1 MNKLIALGL
10 IFIFLIS
17 GLSFIVMSPVSDAE
31 PANIIHSQTSFAGNS
46 YFGFQPNTSGNF
58 TQYLNI
64 SNTTI
69 GHNSYVNLSL
79 GNYWINSTDVRGIF
93 IPAIYAVWTANFV
106 EGNFIASALALRAN
120 ITIGSNNYII
130 PSLVFT
136 SSYYSSVINLT
147 YYFNITS
154 LITFH
159 QGFYPIYLNLSVNST
174 NDYTVY
180 FQTMKWFNSALQSS
194 QIVQVNHLVK
204 SISQNVKF
212 IKTQPQYFLVYIKLY
227 TNTYLINNPNP
238 GLDEVSVWVN
248 GTEYT
253 ITGSS
258 EESASINKLGLWMNS
273 TAGGNTNVQQMFISG
288 FIYSNKTYNFTA
300 LWASPLPALVNF
312 PSYYFETVTLNL
324 TIKNSYSVLMIGED
338 ARNMHFITNINP
350 IDSYYLKIASVSINS
365 VNPII
370 GFMNGITYNIEQFI
384 GDNVLISQPILFAAG
399 TYMASLY
406 YNGIVY
412 QLLVTVSTQYSFTL
426 DIPIITPSSNTY
438 AVSFSTYNAAYITQW
453 DITIYKNNTAIYASG
468 LTSALVQDT
477 LPNGEYTYSII
488 VPSSY
493 GITNPTGSFI
503 VNGNAVSL
511 AFTEYNKFD
520 QFTANFNSSNHIT
533 SWNVSV
539 YLNGVLNSY
548 SKNTFNNF
556 STPLYNGTYT
566 YSIVITGNY
575 SVHNRTGSFS
585 INGKD
590 ITLLFTQSKLYT
602 FVFYESGLP
611 ANTEWYVNLSNGQTN
626 HSTSG
631 QMIYLLLQGTYS
643 FSAVASEYAYINNSI
658 TIPQTFEYV
667 NLNFNSKVFTF
678 NVYETGLLNGT
689 EWYLNLSNGMSGHS
703 QTNKI
708 TFSLQLG
715 KVNYTA
721 FAINYG
727 QLTGSVIIPVN
738 NLYLTF
744 TSNYFTFTF
753 LESGLASGKE
763 WYVNLT
769 NGMSNHTT
777 SDKMTFK
784 LQVGSYN
791 YITDANAYNVN
802 SGTISIPSVI
812 YTTVNFTSATEIR
825 NNTFYF
831 FITGVT
837 KGSAISLYIN
847 GTQYTTYNNTF
858 ILTLPVYN
866 SSHYYNI
873 YFANNSVYS
882 TNFAPLK
889 ISNSSE
895 HIYYVP
901 YISNLPASISFF
913 AQYSFYIYLLMFVGA
928 FGLIGLSIKYAY
940 RRRE

>member
-1 MNKLIALGL
+1 MNKLMALGL
-10 IFIFLIS
+10 VFIFLIS
-17 GLSFIVMSPVSDAE
+17 GLSFIVMSPLSNAE
-31 PANIIHSQTSFAGNS
+31 PANIIYSQTSFAGNG

-69 GHNSYVNLSL
+69 VHNSYVNLSL

-93 IPAIYAVWTANFV
+93 IPAIYAVWSANFAQT
-106 EGNFIASALALRAN
+106 NFISSTLAFRAN
-120 ITIGSNNYII
+120 ITIDGENFAV
-130 PSLVFT
+130 PAQVFNA
-136 SSYYSSVINLT
+136 SYYSPVINLT
-147 YYFNITS
+147 YYYNITS
-154 LITFH
+154 LISYH
-159 QGFYPIYLNLSVNST
+159 QGYYPIYLNLTVNST
-174 NDYTVY
+174 NDYTIYV
-180 FQTMKWFNSALQSS
+180 QTIKWFNSALQSS
-194 QIVQVNHLVK
+194 QVVQVNHLVN
-204 SISQNVKF
+204 SVSQNVKF
-212 IKTQPQYFLVYIKLY
+212 IKTQPEHYLLPINLNSGPFPLY
-227 TNTYLINNPNP
+227 PYAFQLFIWINNTKYY
-238 GLDEVSVWVN
+238 VN
-248 GTEYT
+248 NTDGTFKLVNDIYVTTSGANSANSGIDITGNIFSNITYKFSFYEANYLSPYYGTSLIGQSSWLSNIVIVNASTHSYT
-253 ITGSS
+253 SSITGSMGGRIVFDTN
-258 EESASINKLGLWMNS
+258 ANKPYYINIQVLGLDSANNI
-273 TAGGNTNVQQMFISG
+273 AGFVNYTTYLFQAGSSGYKIPQMFIG
-288 FIYSNKTYNFTA
+288 G
-300 LWASPLPALVNF
+300 
-312 PSYYFETVTLNL
+312 YYRV
-324 TIKNSYSVLMIGED
+324 
-338 ARNMHFITNINP
+338 
-350 IDSYYLKIASVSINS
+350 
-365 VNPII
+365 
-370 GFMNGITYNIEQFI
+370 
-384 GDNVLISQPILFAAG
+384 
-399 TYMASLY
+399 SLY
-406 YNGIVY
+406 YDDMIIPYTYDIQFPSGAEQTITINVPV
-412 QLLVTVSTQYSFTL
+412 QSSPTL
-426 DIPIITPSSNTY
+426 YTAT
-438 AVSFSTYNAAYITQW
+438 FSTYNSEYITQW
-453 DITIYKNNTAIYASG
+453 DISIYKNNTIIYASG
-468 LTSALVQDT
+468 LTDT
-477 LPNGEYTYSII
+477 FVRYSLPDGEYTYSVF
-488 VPSSY
+488 VPTSY
-493 GITNPTGSFI
+493 GVSPITGSFI
-503 VNGNAVSL
+503 INGNNIGLS
-511 AFTEYNKFD
+511 FYEYNKYN
-520 QFTANFNSSNHIT
+520 QFLVNFNSSNHIT

-539 YLNGVLNSY
+539 YLNGILNSY
-548 SKNTFNNF
+548 SKNTFNNV
-556 STPLYNGTYT
+556 SIPLYNGTYT
-566 YSIVITGNY
+566 YSIVMAGNY

-602 FVFYESGLP
+602 FIFYESGLP

-643 FSAVASEYAYINNSI
+643 FSAVASEYTYINNSI

-667 NLNFNSKVFTF
+667 NLNFNSKVFAF

>member
-1 MNKLIALGL
+1 MNKLKTLGL
-10 IFIFLIS
+10 VFIFLIS
-17 GLSFIVMSPVSDAE
+17 GLSFIGVSSVSNAE
-31 PANIIHSQTSFAGNS
+31 PVNIIHSQTSFAGNS
-46 YFGFQPNTSGNF
+46 YFSFQPNTSGNF

-64 SNTTI
+64 TNTTI
-69 GHNSYVNLSL
+69 AHNSYVNLSL

-93 IPAIYAVWTANFV
+93 IPAIYAVWTANFA
-106 EGNFIASALALRAN
+106 EGNFIASALAFRGN
-120 ITIGSNNYII
+120 ITIGPNSYII
-130 PSLVFT
+130 PSLIFT
-136 SSYYSSVINLT
+136 ASYYSSVINLT

-154 LITFH
+154 LILFH
-159 QGFYPIYLNLSVNST
+159 QGFYPIYLNLSINST

-180 FQTMKWFNSALQSS
+180 FQTMKWFNTALQSS
-194 QIVQVNHLVK
+194 QVSQVNHLVN
-204 SISQNVKF
+204 SISQNIKF
-212 IKTQPQYFLVYIKLY
+212 IKTQPEYFLLPFTSSTVQVY
-227 TNTYLINNPNP
+227 
-238 GLDEVSVWVN
+238 
-248 GTEYT
+248 
-253 ITGSS
+253 
-258 EESASINKLGLWMNS
+258 
-273 TAGGNTNVQQMFISG
+273 
-288 FIYSNKTYNFTA
+288 
-300 LWASPLPALVNF
+300 
-312 PSYYFETVTLNL
+312 SYYFSTIFIWINTTKYSEPVSRGTSVTLNNEINYSTYYSSPSFGITIYGHILSNTSYNFSIYVSGTSGFL
-324 TIKNSYSVLMIGED
+324 TPITHVYATGHSYKFNFNYDTASDVVF
-338 ARNMHFITNINP
+338 NTNINSG
-350 IDSYYLKIASVSINS
+350 SYYVSVYAVNLDTVNSLAGFINNYTFPINQFVGSQNTLNNMFIAGEY
-365 VNPII
+365 II
-370 GFMNGITYNIEQFI
+370 SLYWNNLI
-384 GDNVLISQPILFAAG
+384 ISQTYIEPNIVGGAYIG
-399 TYMASLY
+399 T
-406 YNGIVY
+406 GQI
-412 QLLVTVSTQYSFTL
+412 TI
-426 DIPIITPSSNTY
+426 DIPVVSPPPTY
-438 AVSFSTYNAAYITQW
+438 TVSFSTYNAAYISQW

-468 LTSALVQDT
+468 FTNALVQDT

-520 QFTANFNSSNHIT
+520 HFMVNFNSSNHIT

-539 YLNGVLNSY
+539 YLNGILNSY
-548 SKNTFNNF
+548 SKNTFNNV
-556 STPLYNGTYT
+556 SIPLYNGTYT
-566 YSIVITGNY
+566 YSIVMAGNY

-602 FVFYESGLP
+602 FIFYESGLP

-643 FSAVASEYAYINNSI
+643 FSAVASEYTYINNSI

-667 NLNFNSKVFTF
+667 NLNFNSKVFAF

-858 ILTLPVYN
+858 ILALPVYN